1 LLTYLSLNHKTKA
14 DESMQCPF
22 CAEEIQ
28 DDAVLCRF
36 CSAVK
41 IDGQWKHKA
50 TTPKKPKGSIFGV
63 DFTMRFA
70 GFFFLLSA
78 LFAAMSFSSPVPLFG
93 DVRTGVV
100 AVAYHLMYVAVFAAM
115 GVALWSAKSWGF
127 RAMCVGTAI
136 YTVDRLLYIFDS
148 KARAAEVKS
157 SMEGIGDLQ
166 GLLGPDLQ
174 SSISQIINLAT
185 LISIACWL
193 GFLAYVYI
201 HRDYF
206 QSSEE

>member
-1 LLTYLSLNHKTKA
+1 
-14 DESMQCPF
+14 MQCPF

-41 IDGQWKHKA
+41 IDGRWKHKA
-50 TTPKKPKGSIFGV
+50 TTPKKSNGSIFGV

-78 LFAAMSFSSPVPLFG
+78 LFAAISLSSPVPLFG
-93 DVRTGVV
+93 DVRTGAL
-100 AVAYHLMYVAVFAAM
+100 AVAYHLMYVALFAAM
-115 GVALWSAKSWGF
+115 GVGLWSAKSWGF
-127 RAMCVGTAI
+127 QAMCIGTAI
-136 YTVDRLLYIFDS
+136 YTADRLLYIFDT
-148 KARAAEVKS
+148 KARAAESKS
-157 SMEGIGDLQ
+157 AMDGLGDVQ

-174 SSISQIINLAT
+174 NSISQIINLAT
-185 LISIACWL
+185 LVSIACWL
-193 GFLAYVYI
+193 VFLVYVYI

-206 QSSEE
+206 QSSEQ